1 MKTKE
6 RFKHYLS
13 LAIVLCFMITSS
25 ISIKADYSSRFDQM
39 LYRLFN
45 SNLSQI
51 VVEKDGFDITDQ
63 FICENYILYTNN
75 DLAKIKEKI
84 AQNSIVFSEP
94 STINQRAIVSSTY
107 TTNSLY
113 ALVTG
118 TSPINPSVPI
128 FLEII
133 FKIRITSSYDF
144 NTGLI
149 IGSPRTPTIII
160 EDCGTADSATANSIQ
175 HNGYITNG
183 GYSVAYSNISFIV
196 SAYGSLD
203 GLGVTQTYNRFSYNS
218 LIVFSPG
225 S

>member
-1 MKTKE
+1 MHIANGWYYQERKNMKIKE

-13 LAIVLCFMITSS
+13 LAIVLCFIITSS

-39 LYRLFN
+39 LSRLFN

-51 VVEKDGFDITDQ
+51 VVEKDGFDITNQ

-75 DLAKIKEKI
+75 DLAKIKDKI
-84 AQNSIVFSEP
+84 AHNSIVFSEP

-118 TSPINPSVPI
+118 TSP
-128 FLEII
+128 
-133 FKIRITSSYDF
+133 
-144 NTGLI
+144 
-149 IGSPRTPTIII
+149 RTPTIII
-160 EDCGTADSATANSIQ
+160 EDCGTADSATATSIQ
-175 HNGYITNG
+175 HYGYIING

-218 LIVFSPG
+218 LIEFSPG